1 MKQYKVHVNYIMKRD
16 DPQKLTIYRMKS
28 KVLLILLCSWWCT
41 AQAQR
46 VTVTLDEAIQQALQ
60 KNKSV
65 EAAAWDVE
73 YQQQLKHTALDVGKT
88 NVVYMRGQYNSY
100 AKDDNN
106 ITVSQSIPFP
116 TVFTTQQAL
125 HRSLVKGSE
134 LRKAVTENDLVYQV
148 RQVYYELLYLAA
160 YEVLLKRQ
168 DSIYTAFVKAADL
181 RYRTGEARLL
191 EKTTAETQ
199 HNEILNLQAQA
210 QADVQVYEEQL
221 RVLMNSGQPVQI
233 AQHNLTERKM
243 EFTIDSATVYSNPA
257 LVYYKQQTEIST
269 RERKVASAR
278 FLPDITVGYF
288 NQTLIGTPVSANGE
302 LATKSDRFQG
312 FEVGLAIPL
321 WFGPQAAKVK
331 AASMQQKKV
340 QAEYDHLQIRT
351 QAQWLQAVQQYNKNR
366 NTVNY
371 YKTSAVVNAELIL
384 KQATIAF
391 HNGEIAYTEY
401 WLAVRNA
408 MQLQENYLRAI
419 NALNQSV
426 VTLEFLAGTR

>member
-1 MKQYKVHVNYIMKRD
+1 MRQYKVYPSAIMKKD
-16 DPQKLTIYRMKS
+16 YQPKSTIYQMKS
-28 KVLLILLCSWWCT
+28 KVLLILLCSWYT
-41 AQAQR
+41 MQAQS

-60 KNKSV
+60 KNKSI
-65 EAAAWDVE
+65 EAATWDVE
-73 YQQQLKHTALDVGKT
+73 YQQQLKRTALDVGKT
-88 NVVYMRGQYNSY
+88 SVVYMRGQYNSY
-100 AKDDNN
+100 TKDDNN

-148 RQVYYELLYLAA
+148 KQVYHELQYLAA
-160 YEVLLKRQ
+160 CEALLKRQ

-199 HNEILNLQAQA
+199 HREILNLQAQV
-210 QADVQVYEEQL
+210 QADILIYQEQL
-221 RVLMNSGQPVQI
+221 QVLINSEQPVQI
-233 AQHNLTERKM
+233 GQRSLTERTWESPM
-243 EFTIDSATVYSNPA
+243 GSASVQSNPE
-257 LVYYKQQTEIST
+257 LVYFKQQTEVTT

-288 NQTLIGTPVSANGE
+288 NQTLIGTPVNASGE

-340 QAEYDHLQIRT
+340 QAEYEHLQTRT
-351 QAQWLQAVQQYNKNR
+351 QALWQQAVQQYTKNR

-391 HNGEIAYTEY
+391 RNGEIGYTEY

>member
-1 MKQYKVHVNYIMKRD
+1 MRQYKIDACFMKRYD
-16 DPQKLTIYRMKS
+16 SRKSTIYRMKL
-28 KVLLILLCSWWCT
+28 KVLLILLCSWYT
-41 AQAQR
+41 AHAQR

-73 YQQQLKHTALDVGKT
+73 YQQQLKRTALDVGKT
-88 NVVYMRGQYNSY
+88 SVVYMRGQYNSY
-100 AKDDNN
+100 ASDDNN
-106 ITVSQSIPFP
+106 IRVTQSIPFP

-125 HRSLVKGSE
+125 QRSLVKGSE
-134 LRKAVTENDLVYQV
+134 LRKAATENDLVYQV
-148 RQVYYELLYLAA
+148 KQVYHELQYLAA
-160 YEVLLKRQ
+160 YEALLKKQ

-199 HNEILNLQAQA
+199 HREILNLQAQV
-210 QADVQVYEEQL
+210 QADVQVYQEQL
-221 RVLMNSGQPVQI
+221 RVLMNSEQPVQI
-233 AQHNLTERKM
+233 ASPVLEERKP
-243 EFTIDSATVYSNPA
+243 EVSIDSTSVYSNPQ
-257 LVYYKQQTEIST
+257 LVYSKQQTEVTT
-269 RERKVASAR
+269 RERKVAGAR

-288 NQTLIGTPVSANGE
+288 NQTLIGTPVNASGE

-340 QAEYDHLQIRT
+340 RAEYEYLQMRT
-351 QAQWLQAVQQYNKNR
+351 QAQWQQTVQQYIKNR

-384 KQATIAF
+384 RQAGIAF
-391 HNGEIAYTEY
+391 SNGEIAYTEY

-408 MQLQENYLRAI
+408 MQLQENYLQAI

-426 VTLEFLAGTR
+426 VTLEFLAGNK

>member
-1 MKQYKVHVNYIMKRD
+1 MNKPCQQ
-16 DPQKLTIYRMKS
+16 QKLTLYQMRA
-28 KVLLILLCSWWCT
+28 KVLLVLLCSWYT
-41 AQAQR
+41 VQAQR
-46 VTVTLDEAIQQALQ
+46 VSVTLDEAIQQALQ
-60 KNKSV
+60 KNKSI
-65 EAAAWDVE
+65 EAAAWDVQ
-73 YQQQLKHTALDVGKT
+73 YQQQLKRTALDVGKT
-88 NVVYMRGQYNSY
+88 SVIYMRGQYNSY

-125 HRSLVKGSE
+125 HNSLVKGSE
-134 LRKAVTENDLVYQV
+134 LRKAATENELVYQV
-148 RQVYYELLYLAA
+148 KQVYHELLYLSA
-160 YEVLLKRQ
+160 YEALLKRQ

-199 HNEILNLQAQA
+199 HSEILNMKAQVQADILVYQEQLQAL
-210 QADVQVYEEQL
+210 V
-221 RVLMNSGQPVQI
+221 NSAQPVQI
-233 AQHNLTERKM
+233 AQHNLAERKW
-243 EFTIDSATVYSNPA
+243 ELPVDSTSVQSNPE
-257 LVYYKQQTEIST
+257 LVYYKQQTEVTT

-288 NQTLIGTPVSANGE
+288 NQTLIGTPVNASGE

-331 AASMQQKKV
+331 AASIQQKKV
-340 QAEYDHLQIRT
+340 QAEYEHLQTHT
-351 QAQWLQAVQQYNKNR
+351 QAQWQQAVQQYSKNR

-384 KQATIAF
+384 KQATVAF
-391 HNGEIAYTEY
+391 RNGEIGYTEY

-408 MQLQENYLRAI
+408 MQLQENYLRAV

-426 VTLEFLAGTR
+426 VTLEFLAGTK